1 MVSNCCL
8 LVGHVQLV
16 SNFAQ
21 SLCTFRTLIYTI
33 HQGCARGLTRRD
45 QDRDRGVSYRDRGET
60 EAFENFPEAR
70 PRPRRSLSEA
80 RPRRGV
86 GKASRDQKDLTKYY
100 ALDTLFL
107 VRVTYK

>member
-1 MVSNCCL
+1 M
-8 LVGHVQLV
+8 
-16 SNFAQ
+16 
-21 SLCTFRTLIYTI
+21 
-33 HQGCARGLTRRD
+33 TR
-45 QDRDRGVSYRDRGET
+45 VVHEALPAETKTETEALATET